1 MKKIHYKVILI
12 MLFAIILLFINKS
25 ESNAATARITASNTN
40 VNVGDSVN
48 INVSVTG
55 AAWNVKVNGSGIS
68 DSIVGVNMNVENET
82 TNKSYKLN
90 TSKAGKYTVS
100 ISGDATD
107 ANGTRAN
114 ASGSVTV
121 TVNEKITQPANE
133 GNTNTNTNTNQ
144 NTNTP
149 APEPQKPAEPN
160 FTNTNQ
166 TMYTTGNINL
176 RSSWSTSS
184 AATSVPA
191 GTEVTVTAT
200 SNNSVNGYVWYRVSY
215 NGQTKYVAS
224 GLLTSTKP
232 ATEEPKEEQQEQ
244 KEDQK
249 EEQNEQ
255 QTADQISNKALK
267 DLVVE
272 DYKLVPDFNPETTKY
287 SLTLK
292 NDDEKLTIKATP
304 ENEKA
309 TVNITGNENF
319 KIGNNIVRVTVTAQ
333 DGTTRMYTITVSKTN
348 EEGNAEVLKLKQLL
362 VSNASLD
369 PSFDP
374 DVTNYVITVDDP
386 SSIKASDIVATAED
400 SDVEVTV
407 AENTQSDNNEKVIT
421 IMLENKDGT
430 KTGVYQITVK
440 KQQAISISSLTEKAK
455 DNTIYYI
462 LGGIIAVLLIFIII
476 IIILLKKTSNDEYD
490 EDYGDAD
497 ELSDDYDYSLK
508 NAIDEVNENIDTEET
523 SEMKFDE
530 MVENSSVKSQIL
542 ATDYNVFRDQGD
554 EVGNDDDYEPDIKSK
569 KKGKHF

>member
-1 MKKIHYKVILI
+1 MKIIYKK
-12 MLFAIILLFINKS
+12 IILLFIS
-25 ESNAATARITASNTN
+25 VIIGLGISCIESNAASASISASSQK
-40 VNVGDSVN
+40 VNVGDKVTITASATGCLSELSISGPGVSGSIDIVN
-48 INVSVTG
+48 TNL
-55 AAWNVKVNGSGIS
+55 
-68 DSIVGVNMNVENET
+68 ENET
-82 TNKSYKLN
+82 KTATYTLD
-90 TSKAGKYTVS
+90 TSSAGTKKVTM
-100 ISGDATD
+100 
-107 ANGTRAN
+107 
-114 ASGSVTV
+114 SGSVVDANKTEIPINKTV
-121 TVNEKITQPANE
+121 TITVAEKAQPVQQPTQ
-133 GNTNTNTNTNQ
+133 Q
-144 NTNTP
+144 QQQQQQQQ
-149 APEPQKPAEPN
+149 PEPQKPAEPN

-309 TVNITGNENF
+309 TVNITGNENL

-407 AENTQSDNNEKVIT
+407 AENTQSDNKEKVIT

-542 ATDYNVFRDQGD
+542 ATDYNVFRDQDD

>member
-1 MKKIHYKVILI
+1 MKIIYKK
-12 MLFAIILLFINKS
+12 IILLFIS
-25 ESNAATARITASNTN
+25 VIIGLGISCIESNAASASISASSQK
-40 VNVGDSVN
+40 VNVGDKVTITASATGCLSELSISGPGVSGSIDIVN
-48 INVSVTG
+48 TNL
-55 AAWNVKVNGSGIS
+55 
-68 DSIVGVNMNVENET
+68 ENET
-82 TNKSYKLN
+82 KTATYTLD
-90 TSKAGKYTVS
+90 TSSAGTKKVTM
-100 ISGDATD
+100 
-107 ANGTRAN
+107 
-114 ASGSVTV
+114 SGSVVDANKTEIPINKTV
-121 TVNEKITQPANE
+121 TITVAEKAQPVQQPTQ
-133 GNTNTNTNTNQ
+133 Q
-144 NTNTP
+144 QQQQQQQ
-149 APEPQKPAEPN
+149 PEPQKPAEPN

-292 NDDEKLTIKATP
+292 NDDEKLIIKATP

-386 SSIKASDIVATAED
+386 SLIKASDIVATAED

-508 NAIDEVNENIDTEET
+508 NAIDEVNENTDTEET

-542 ATDYNVFRDQGD
+542 ATDYNVFRDQDD
-554 EVGNDDDYEPDIKSK
+554 EVGNDDDYEPDVKSK